1 MMNIYIRSASCIS
14 PQPTFGDNPSWAA
27 MDHNSGKPLSSTPD
41 QRAPSAPDR
50 LACIEPDYKKLLDAK
65 ALRRM
70 SRILRMGVATAN
82 DCLLQA
88 GEKQPGAI
96 ITGTAY
102 GCLEDTDT
110 FLQSLI
116 QRREQ
121 ALQPAPFI
129 QSTHNTVGA
138 QIALMLQC
146 TRYNNTFVHRGA
158 SFENALLDAILLLK
172 EGEADTV
179 LTGAIDEITDTSHA
193 ILQRFGLYR
202 HVPAGEG
209 AAFFLLA
216 GQSSPNDLA
225 RLEGM
230 ATFYKPDDP
239 KTVEIKLTSF
249 LDQHAAKPDLLILG
263 ANGAAAKDGSTND
276 GQASGLAGDGY
287 YRQLTAPGSVLAG
300 KKLLPYK
307 QLCGEYPT
315 STAFAF
321 WMAARL
327 LKQGEHRQILVYN
340 HYLGIH
346 HTAFLLSAAV

>member
-1 MMNIYIRSASCIS
+1 MNIYIRSASCIS
-14 PQPTFGDNPSWAA
+14 PQPTFGDQP
-27 MDHNSGKPLSSTPD
+27 PLALASP
-41 QRAPSAPDR
+41 AEASAKAGR
-50 LACIEPDYKKLLDAK
+50 LTCIEPDYRNLLDAK

-70 SRILRMGVATAN
+70 SRIIRMGVAAAN

-88 GEKQPGAI
+88 GEKEPGAI
-96 ITGTAY
+96 VTGTAY
-102 GCLEDTDT
+102 GCLEDTDR
-110 FLQSLI
+110 FLQSMI

-158 SFENALLDAILLLK
+158 SFENALLDAILLLS
-172 EGEADTV
+172 EGEAETV
-179 LTGAIDEITDTSHA
+179 LAGAVDEITDTSHA

-216 GQSSPNDLA
+216 GQPSPTDLA
-225 RLEGM
+225 RLEGIT
-230 ATFYKPDDP
+230 TFYKPEDT
-239 KTVEIKLTSF
+239 KTIEKTLASF
-249 LDQHAAKPDLLILG
+249 LDQHAAEPDLVILG
-263 ANGAAAKDGSTND
+263 ANGDAAND
-276 GQASGLAGDGY
+276 DPGINGAANDEI
-287 YRQLTAPGSVLAG
+287 YRQLAAPGSVFAG
-300 KKLLPYK
+300 IKLLSYK

-327 LKQGEHRQILVYN
+327 LKQGGHRRILVYN

-346 HTAFLLSAAV
+346 HTAFLLSAV

>member
-1 MMNIYIRSASCIS
+1 MNIYIRSAACIS
-14 PQPTFGDNPSWAA
+14 PQPTFGENPSWAA
-27 MDHNSGKPLSSTPD
+27 TEQVTDRTG
-41 QRAPSAPDR
+41 DR
-50 LACIEPDYKKLLDAK
+50 LACIEPDYKSLFDPK

-70 SRILRMGVATAN
+70 SRIIRMGVATAN
-82 DCLLQA
+82 DCLRQA
-88 GEKQPGAI
+88 GEKEPGAI
-96 ITGTAY
+96 VTGTAY
-102 GCLEDTDT
+102 GCLEDTDG

-116 QRREQ
+116 QRKEQ

-129 QSTHNTVGA
+129 QSTHNTVAA

-158 SFENALLDAILLLK
+158 SFENALLDAILLLS
-172 EGEADTV
+172 EGEAETV
-179 LTGAIDEITDTSHA
+179 LAGAADEITDASHA

-216 GQSSPNDLA
+216 AQPSPTDQA
-225 RLEGM
+225 RLEGIT
-230 ATFYKPDDP
+230 TFYKPEDT
-239 KTVEIKLTSF
+239 KTVEKALRCF
-249 LDQHAAKPDLLILG
+249 LEQHAAEPDLVILG
-263 ANGAAAKDGSTND
+263 AK
-276 GQASGLAGDGY
+276 
-287 YRQLTAPGSVLAG
+287 APGSVLAG
-300 KKLLPYK
+300 KTLLPYK

-327 LKQGEHRQILVYN
+327 LKQGGHRQILVYN
-340 HYLGIH
+340 NYLGIH

>member
-1 MMNIYIRSASCIS
+1 MNIYIRSASCIS
-14 PQPTFGDNPSWAA
+14 PQPTFGEQPSWTSPAEA
-27 MDHNSGKPLSSTPD
+27 VAKAGRLTEALAK
-41 QRAPSAPDR
+41 ADR
-50 LACIEPDYKKLLDAK
+50 LACIEPDYKTLLDAK

-70 SRILRMGVATAN
+70 SRIIRMGVATAN
-82 DCLLQA
+82 DCLRQA
-88 GEKQPGAI
+88 GEKEPGAI
-96 ITGTAY
+96 VTGTAY
-102 GCLEDTDT
+102 GCLEDTNH
-110 FLQSLI
+110 FLQSFI
-116 QRREQ
+116 QRKEQ

-158 SFENALLDAILLLK
+158 SFENALLDAILLLN
-172 EGEADTV
+172 EGEAETV
-179 LTGAIDEITDTSHA
+179 LAGAVDEITNTSHA

-216 GQSSPNDLA
+216 SQPSPTDQA
-225 RLEGM
+225 RLEGIT
-230 ATFYKPDDP
+230 TFYKPEDA
-239 KTVEIKLTSF
+239 KTVEKKLRSF
-249 LDQHAAKPDLLILG
+249 MEQHAAEPDLVILG
-263 ANGAAAKDGSTND
+263 ANGDGTNEEP
-276 GQASGLAGDGY
+276 
-287 YRQLTAPGSVLAG
+287 YRQLATKASVFAG
-300 KKLLPYK
+300 TKVLPYK

-327 LKQGEHRQILVYN
+327 LKQGGHRQILVYN

-346 HTAFLLSAAV
+346 HSAFLLSAAV

>member
-1 MMNIYIRSASCIS
+1 MNIYIRSAACIS
-14 PQPTFGDNPSWAA
+14 PQPTFGDQPSWA
-27 MDHNSGKPLSSTPD
+27 DTHLSH
-41 QRAPSAPDR
+41 DR
-50 LACIEPDYKKLLDAK
+50 LTCIEPDYKHLLDAK

-70 SRILRMGVATAN
+70 SRIIRMGVAAAN
-82 DCLLQA
+82 DCLRQA
-88 GEKQPGAI
+88 GQKEPGAI
-96 ITGTAY
+96 VTGTAY
-102 GCLEDTDT
+102 GCLEDTDL

-116 QRREQ
+116 QRKEQ

-129 QSTHNTVGA
+129 QSTHNTVAA

-158 SFENALLDAILLLK
+158 SFENALLDAILLLS
-172 EGEADTV
+172 EGEAETA
-179 LTGAIDEITDTSHA
+179 LAGAVDEITDASHA

-216 GQSSPNDLA
+216 GQPSPTDQA
-225 RLEGM
+225 RLEGIT
-230 ATFYKPDDP
+230 TFYKPEDT
-239 KTVEIKLTSF
+239 KTVEKTLASF
-249 LDQHAAKPDLLILG
+249 LEQHAANPDLMIIG
-263 ANGAAAKDGSTND
+263 ANGEQPHD
-276 GQASGLAGDGY
+276 QL
-287 YRQLTAPGSVLAG
+287 YRQLAAPGSVFAG

-327 LKQGEHRQILVYN
+327 LKLGEHRQILVYN

>member
-1 MMNIYIRSASCIS
+1 MNIYIRSAACIS
-14 PQPTFGDNPSWAA
+14 PQPTFGDQPSWANT
-27 MDHNSGKPLSSTPD
+27 HPGH
-41 QRAPSAPDR
+41 DR
-50 LACIEPDYKKLLDAK
+50 LTSIEPDYKHLLDAK

-70 SRILRMGVATAN
+70 SRIIRMGVATAN
-82 DCLLQA
+82 DCLRQA
-88 GEKQPGAI
+88 GEKEPGAI
-96 ITGTAY
+96 VTGTAY
-102 GCLEDTDT
+102 GCLEDTGL

-116 QRREQ
+116 QRKEQ

-158 SFENALLDAILLLK
+158 SFENALLDAILLLS
-172 EGEADTV
+172 EGEAETV
-179 LTGAIDEITDTSHA
+179 LAGAVDEITDTSHS

-216 GQSSPNDLA
+216 AQPSPTDQA

-230 ATFYKPDDP
+230 ITFYKPEDT
-239 KTVEIKLTSF
+239 KTVEKVLSSF
-249 LDQHAAKPDLLILG
+249 LEQHGAEPDLVIVG
-263 ANGAAAKDGSTND
+263 ANGDTAHDDPTFSSA
-276 GQASGLAGDGY
+276 AGDEH
-287 YRQLTAPGSVLAG
+287 YRQLAAPGSVFAG
-300 KKLLPYK
+300 KKLLSYK

-346 HTAFLLSAAV
+346 HTAFLLSAVQTEVE

>member
-1 MMNIYIRSASCIS
+1 MNIYIRSASCIS
-14 PQPTFGDNPSWAA
+14 PQPTFGSETSPAPAIPGDGRPSPLAA
-27 MDHNSGKPLSSTPD
+27 TAP
-41 QRAPSAPDR
+41 RADR
-50 LACIEPDYKKLLDAK
+50 LTCIEPDYKTLLDAK

-70 SRILRMGVATAN
+70 SRIIRMGVATAC
-82 DCLLQA
+82 DCLRQA
-88 GEKQPGAI
+88 GEKEPGAI
-96 ITGTAY
+96 VTGTAY
-102 GCLEDTDT
+102 GCLEDTDI

-116 QRREQ
+116 QRKEQ

-158 SFENALLDAILLLK
+158 SFENALLDAILLLS
-172 EGEADTV
+172 EGEAETV
-179 LTGAIDEITDTSHA
+179 LAGAVDEITNTSHS

-216 GQSSPNDLA
+216 SQPSPTDQA
-225 RLEGM
+225 RLEGIT
-230 ATFYKPDDP
+230 TFYKPEDTR
-239 KTVEIKLTSF
+239 TVEKTLRSF
-249 LDQHAAKPDLLILG
+249 LDQHAAKPDLVILG
-263 ANGAAAKDGSTND
+263 ANGDAASDDPAISVA
-276 GQASGLAGDGY
+276 ASDER
-287 YRQLTAPGSVLAG
+287 YRQLTAPGSVFAG

-321 WMAARL
+321 WMATRL

-346 HTAFLLSAAV
+346 HTAFLLSAV

>member
-1 MMNIYIRSASCIS
+1 MNIYIRSASCIS
-14 PQPTFGDNPSWAA
+14 PQPTFGDQPSWIAA
-27 MDHNSGKPLSSTPD
+27 HPNS
-41 QRAPSAPDR
+41 DR
-50 LACIEPDYKKLLDAK
+50 LTCIEPDYKSLLDAK

-70 SRILRMGVATAN
+70 SRIIRMGVAAAN
-82 DCLLQA
+82 DCLRQA
-88 GEKQPGAI
+88 GEKEPGAI
-96 ITGTAY
+96 VTGTAY
-102 GCLEDTDT
+102 GCLEDTDI

-116 QRREQ
+116 QRKEQ

-158 SFENALLDAILLLK
+158 SFENALLDAILFLS
-172 EGEADTV
+172 EGDAETV
-179 LTGAIDEITDTSHA
+179 LAGAVDEITDTSHA

-216 GQSSPNDLA
+216 GQPSPTDQA
-225 RLEGM
+225 RLEGIT
-230 ATFYKPDDP
+230 TFYKPEDT
-239 KTVEIKLTSF
+239 KTVEKTIACF
-249 LDQHAAKPDLLILG
+249 LEQHAAKPDLVILG
-263 ANGAAAKDGSTND
+263 ANGAADNEAVAND
-276 GQASGLAGDGY
+276 NPAISVAAGDELY
-287 YRQLTAPGSVLAG
+287 LHLTAPGSVFAG
-300 KKLLPYK
+300 KNLLSYK
-307 QLCGEYPT
+307 QLCGDYPT

-346 HTAFLLSAAV
+346 HTAFLLSAV

>member
-1 MMNIYIRSASCIS
+1 MNIYIRSAACIS
-14 PQPTFGDNPSWAA
+14 PQPTFGDQPSWTAT
-27 MDHNSGKPLSSTPD
+27 HPNSG
-41 QRAPSAPDR
+41 R
-50 LACIEPDYKKLLDAK
+50 LTCIEPDYKNLLDAK

-70 SRILRMGVATAN
+70 SRIIRIGVATAN
-82 DCLLQA
+82 DCLRQA
-88 GEKQPGAI
+88 GEKEPGAI
-96 ITGTAY
+96 VTGTAY
-102 GCLEDTDT
+102 GCLEDTGL

-116 QRREQ
+116 QRKEQ

-158 SFENALLDAILLLK
+158 SFENALLDAILLLS
-172 EGEADTV
+172 EGEAGTV
-179 LTGAIDEITDTSHA
+179 LAGAVDEITDTSHA

-216 GQSSPNDLA
+216 RQPSPTDQA

-230 ATFYKPDDP
+230 TTFYKPEDT
-239 KTVEIKLTSF
+239 KTVEKALGSF
-249 LDQHAAKPDLLILG
+249 LEQHDAEPDLVIVG
-263 ANGAAAKDGSTND
+263 ANGDAATGDAAND
-276 GQASGLAGDGY
+276 RLYRHLA
-287 YRQLTAPGSVLAG
+287 APGAIFAG
-300 KKLLPYK
+300 KELLPYK

-315 STAFAF
+315 STAFAL
-321 WMAARL
+321 WLAVRL
-327 LKQGEHRQILVYN
+327 LKQGGHRQILVYN

-346 HTAFLLSAAV
+346 HTAFLLSAAG

>member
-1 MMNIYIRSASCIS
+1 MNIYIRSAACIS
-14 PQPTFGDNPSWAA
+14 PQPTFGDQPSWA
-27 MDHNSGKPLSSTPD
+27 
-41 QRAPSAPDR
+41 SAHSNTDR
-50 LACIEPDYKKLLDAK
+50 LTCIEPDYKGLLDAK

-70 SRILRMGVATAN
+70 SRIIRMGVATAN
-82 DCLLQA
+82 DCLRQA
-88 GEKQPGAI
+88 NEKEPGAI
-96 ITGTAY
+96 VTGTAY
-102 GCLEDTDT
+102 GCLEDTDH

-116 QRREQ
+116 QRKEQ

-158 SFENALLDAILLLK
+158 SFENALLDAILLLN
-172 EGEADTV
+172 EGEAETV
-179 LTGAIDEITDTSHA
+179 LAGAIDEITDASHA

-216 GQSSPNDLA
+216 GQPSSTDLA
-225 RLEGM
+225 RLEGI
-230 ATFYKPDDP
+230 TTLYKPEDA
-239 KTVEIKLTSF
+239 KTVEKALRSF
-249 LDQHAAKPDLLILG
+249 QEQHAAKPDLVIIG
-263 ANGAAAKDGSTND
+263 ATGDVANDAAAND
-276 GQASGLAGDGY
+276 DAVNNASANDRLYHQLA
-287 YRQLTAPGSVLAG
+287 APGSVFAG
-300 KKLLPYK
+300 KELLSYK
-307 QLCGEYPT
+307 RLCGEYPT

-327 LKQGEHRQILVYN
+327 LKQGGYRQILVYN

-346 HTAFLLSAAV
+346 HSAFLLSAAV

>member
-1 MMNIYIRSASCIS
+1 MNIYIRSAACIS
-14 PQPTFGDNPSWAA
+14 PQPTFGDQSSWTAA
-27 MDHNSGKPLSSTPD
+27 HPASPAKALAKAG
-41 QRAPSAPDR
+41 R
-50 LACIEPDYKKLLDAK
+50 LTCIEPDYKNLLDAK

-70 SRILRMGVATAN
+70 SRIIRMGVAAAN
-82 DCLLQA
+82 DCLRQA
-88 GEKQPGAI
+88 GEKEPGAI
-96 ITGTAY
+96 VTGTAY
-102 GCLEDTDT
+102 GCLEDTDL

-116 QRREQ
+116 QRKEQ

-158 SFENALLDAILLLK
+158 SFENALLDAILLLN
-172 EGEADTV
+172 EGEAETV
-179 LTGAIDEITDTSHA
+179 LAGAVDEITDTSHA
-193 ILQRFGLYR
+193 ILQRFGLFR

-216 GQSSPNDLA
+216 VQPSPTDQA
-225 RLEGM
+225 RLEGIT
-230 ATFYKPDDP
+230 TFYKPEDA
-239 KTVEIKLTSF
+239 KTVEKTLASF
-249 LDQHAAKPDLLILG
+249 LDQHAAKPDLVVLG
-263 ANGAAAKDGSTND
+263 ANGDETND
-276 GQASGLAGDGY
+276 GL
-287 YRQLTAPGSVLAG
+287 YRQLTAPGSVFAG
-300 KKLLPYK
+300 KNLLPYK

-327 LKQGEHRQILVYN
+327 LKQGGHRQILVYN

>member
-27 MDHNSGKPLSSTPD
+27 KKQNSGQPSSSTPD
-41 QRAPSAPDR
+41 HRAPSVPDR
-50 LACIEPDYKKLLDAK
+50 LTCIEPDYKKLLDAK

-70 SRILRMGVATAN
+70 SRIIRMGVATAN

-88 GEKQPGAI
+88 GEKEPGAI
-96 ITGTAY
+96 VTGTAY
-102 GCLEDTDT
+102 GCLEDTDG

-116 QRREQ
+116 QRKEQ

-158 SFENALLDAILLLK
+158 SFENALLDAVLLLS
-172 EGEADTV
+172 EGEAQTV
-179 LTGAIDEITDTSHA
+179 LAGAIDEITDTSHA

-209 AAFFLLA
+209 GAFFLLA
-216 GQSSPNDLA
+216 GQPSPNDLA

-230 ATFYKPDDP
+230 ATFYKPEDT
-239 KTVEIKLTSF
+239 KTIEKALASF
-249 LDQHAAKPDLLILG
+249 LDQHAAEPDLVILG
-263 ANGAAAKDGSTND
+263 ANGAATND
-276 GQASGLAGDGY
+276 NPANSGLAHDAY
-287 YRQLTAPGSVLAG
+287 YRQLSAPGAIFDG
-300 KKLLPYK
+300 KKLLSYK
-307 QLCGEYPT
+307 PLCGEYPT

-321 WMAARL
+321 WLAARL

-346 HTAFLLSAAV
+346 HSAFLLSAAV

>member
-1 MMNIYIRSASCIS
+1 MMNIYIRSAACIS
-14 PQPTFGDNPSWAA
+14 PQPTFGEQPSWTAA
-27 MDHNSGKPLSSTPD
+27 HPAN
-41 QRAPSAPDR
+41 DR
-50 LACIEPDYKKLLDAK
+50 LACIEPDYKSLLDAK

-70 SRILRMGVATAN
+70 SRIIRMGVATAN
-82 DCLLQA
+82 DCLRQA
-88 GEKQPGAI
+88 GEKEPGAI
-96 ITGTAY
+96 VTGTAY
-102 GCLEDTDT
+102 GCLEDTNH

-116 QRREQ
+116 QRKEQ

-158 SFENALLDAILLLK
+158 SFENALLDAILLLS
-172 EGEADTV
+172 EGEAETV
-179 LTGAIDEITDTSHA
+179 LAGAVDEITDTSHA

-216 GQSSPNDLA
+216 AQPSPTDLA
-225 RLEGM
+225 RLEGIT
-230 ATFYKPDDP
+230 TFYKPDDAKAVE
-239 KTVEIKLTSF
+239 KTLASF
-249 LDQHAAKPDLLILG
+249 LDQHAAKPDLVILG
-263 ANGAAAKDGSTND
+263 ANGAAANESVAND
-276 GQASGLAGDGY
+276 DSAISVAAGDEL
-287 YRQLTAPGSVLAG
+287 YRQLTAPGSVFAG
-300 KKLLPYK
+300 KNLMPYK

-346 HTAFLLSAAV
+346 HTAFLLSAV

>member
-1 MMNIYIRSASCIS
+1 MNIYIRSAACIS
-14 PQPTFGDNPSWAA
+14 PQPTFGDQTSWTAA
-27 MDHNSGKPLSSTPD
+27 HPASP
-41 QRAPSAPDR
+41 AEASAKADR
-50 LACIEPDYKKLLDAK
+50 LTCIEPDYKTLLDAK

-70 SRILRMGVATAN
+70 SRIIRMGVAAAN
-82 DCLLQA
+82 ECLRQA
-88 GEKQPGAI
+88 GEKEPGAI

-102 GCLEDTDT
+102 GCLEDTGL

-116 QRREQ
+116 ERKEQ

-158 SFENALLDAILLLK
+158 SFENALLDAILLLS

-179 LTGAIDEITDTSHA
+179 LTGAVDEITDTSHA

-216 GQSSPNDLA
+216 GQPSPTDQA
-225 RLEGM
+225 RLDGM
-230 ATFYKPDDP
+230 TTFYKPEDA
-239 KTVEIKLTSF
+239 KTVEKALRSF
-249 LDQHAAKPDLLILG
+249 LEQHAAEPDLVIVG
-263 ANGAAAKDGSTND
+263 ANGH
-276 GQASGLAGDGY
+276 
-287 YRQLTAPGSVLAG
+287 QLSAPGSVFAG
-300 KKLLPYK
+300 KELLSYK
-307 QLCGEYPT
+307 PLCGEYPT

-327 LKQGEHRQILVYN
+327 LRQGGHRQILVYN

-346 HTAFLLSAAV
+346 HTAFLLSTVQTEVE

>member
-1 MMNIYIRSASCIS
+1 MNIYIRSAACIS
-14 PQPTFGDNPSWAA
+14 PQPTFGEQPSWTSPAEA
-27 MDHNSGKPLSSTPD
+27 
-41 QRAPSAPDR
+41 SAKAGR
-50 LACIEPDYKKLLDAK
+50 LACIEPDYKTLLDAK

-70 SRILRMGVATAN
+70 SRIIRMGVATAN
-82 DCLLQA
+82 DCLRQA
-88 GEKQPGAI
+88 GEKEPGAI
-96 ITGTAY
+96 VTGTAY
-102 GCLEDTDT
+102 GCLEDTDC

-116 QRREQ
+116 QRKEQ

-158 SFENALLDAILLLK
+158 SFENALLDAILLLS
-172 EGEADTV
+172 EGEAETV
-179 LTGAIDEITDTSHA
+179 LAGAVDEITDTSHA

-216 GQSSPNDLA
+216 GQPSPSDQA
-225 RLEGM
+225 RLDGIT
-230 ATFYKPDDP
+230 TFYKPEDT
-239 KTVEIKLTSF
+239 KTIEKALRSF
-249 LDQHAAKPDLLILG
+249 LEQHAAEPDLVIVG
-263 ANGAAAKDGSTND
+263 ANGDEAND
-276 GQASGLAGDGY
+276 RR
-287 YRQLTAPGSVLAG
+287 YRQLTTNASVFAG
-300 KKLLPYK
+300 KKLLSYK

-327 LKQGEHRQILVYN
+327 LKQGVHRQILVYN

-346 HTAFLLSAAV
+346 HTAFLLSAV

>member
-1 MMNIYIRSASCIS
+1 MNIYIRSASCIS
-14 PQPTFGDNPSWAA
+14 PQLTFGDNPSWAA
-27 MDHNSGKPLSSTPD
+27 IKRITDRPT
-41 QRAPSAPDR
+41 DR

-70 SRILRMGVATAN
+70 SRIIRMGVATAN

-88 GEKQPGAI
+88 GEKEPGAI
-96 ITGTAY
+96 VTGTAY
-102 GCLEDTDT
+102 GCLEDTDG

-116 QRREQ
+116 QRKEQ

-172 EGEADTV
+172 EGEAATV
-179 LTGAIDEITDTSHA
+179 LTGAIDEITDTSHT

-216 GQSSPNDLA
+216 GQSSPNDVA
-225 RLEGM
+225 RLEGI
-230 ATFYKPDDP
+230 ATFYKPEDT
-239 KTVEIKLTSF
+239 KTVEKKLASF
-249 LDQHAAKPDLLILG
+249 LDQHAAEPDLVILG
-263 ANGAAAKDGSTND
+263 ANGAAANDRSTND
-276 GQASGLAGDGY
+276 GPASSGLANDRY
-287 YRQLTAPGSVLAG
+287 YRQLAAPGAIFAG
-300 KKLLPYK
+300 KKLLSYK
-307 QLCGEYPT
+307 QFCGEYPT

-327 LKQGEHRQILVYN
+327 LKQGEYRQILVYN

-346 HTAFLLSAAV
+346 HTAFLLSAAVSKTVE

>member
-1 MMNIYIRSASCIS
+1 MNIYIRSAACIS
-14 PQPTFGDNPSWAA
+14 PQPTFGDQPSWAVA
-27 MDHNSGKPLSSTPD
+27 HPST
-41 QRAPSAPDR
+41 DR
-50 LACIEPDYKKLLDAK
+50 LTCIEPDYKNLLDPK

-70 SRILRMGVATAN
+70 SRIIRMGVAAAN
-82 DCLLQA
+82 DCLRQG
-88 GEKQPGAI
+88 GEKEPGAI
-96 ITGTAY
+96 VTGTAY
-102 GCLEDTDT
+102 GCLEDTDH

-116 QRREQ
+116 QRKEQ

-138 QIALMLQC
+138 QIGLMLQC

-158 SFENALLDAILLLK
+158 SFENALLDAILLLS
-172 EGEADTV
+172 EGEAATV
-179 LTGAIDEITDTSHA
+179 LAGAVDEITDTSHA

-216 GQSSPNDLA
+216 AQPSPTDQA
-225 RLEGM
+225 RLDGIT
-230 ATFYKPDDP
+230 TFYKPEDT
-239 KTVEIKLTSF
+239 KTVEKGLRSF
-249 LDQHAAKPDLLILG
+249 LEQHAAKPDLVILG
-263 ANGAAAKDGSTND
+263 ANGDLGNGDPGNGDPANSSAAND
-276 GQASGLAGDGY
+276 EG
-287 YRQLTAPGSVLAG
+287 YRQLVAPGSVFAG
-300 KKLLPYK
+300 KKLLSYK

-321 WMAARL
+321 WLATRL
-327 LKQGEHRQILVYN
+327 LKQGGHRQILVYN

>member
-1 MMNIYIRSASCIS
+1 MMNIYIRSAACIS
-14 PQPTFGDNPSWAA
+14 PQPTFGDQLSWTAA
-27 MDHNSGKPLSSTPD
+27 HPASP
-41 QRAPSAPDR
+41 AEASAKAAR
-50 LACIEPDYKKLLDAK
+50 LACIEPDYKTLLDAK

-70 SRILRMGVATAN
+70 SRIIRMGVATAN

-88 GEKQPGAI
+88 GEKEPGAI
-96 ITGTAY
+96 VTGTAY
-102 GCLEDTDT
+102 GCLEDTDG

-116 QRREQ
+116 QRREE

-158 SFENALLDAILLLK
+158 SFENALLDAILLLS
-172 EGEADTV
+172 EGEAETV
-179 LTGAIDEITDTSHA
+179 LAGAVDEITDTSHA

-216 GQSSPNDLA
+216 SQPSPTDEA
-225 RLEGM
+225 RLEGLT
-230 ATFYKPDDP
+230 TFYKPEDA
-239 KTVEIKLTSF
+239 KTVDKALRAF
-249 LDQHAAKPDLLILG
+249 LEEHAAEPDLVIVG
-263 ANGAAAKDGSTND
+263 ANGDETND
-276 GQASGLAGDGY
+276 TL
-287 YRQLTAPGSVLAG
+287 YRQLTAPGSVFAE

-327 LKQGEHRQILVYN
+327 LKQGRHRQILVYN

>member
-1 MMNIYIRSASCIS
+1 MNIYIRSAACIS
-14 PQPTFGDNPSWAA
+14 PQPTFGENPSWAA
-27 MDHNSGKPLSSTPD
+27 TERVTDRTG
-41 QRAPSAPDR
+41 DR
-50 LACIEPDYKKLLDAK
+50 LACIEPDYKSLLDAK

-70 SRILRMGVATAN
+70 SRIIRMGVAAAN
-82 DCLLQA
+82 DCLRQG
-88 GEKQPGAI
+88 GEKEPGAI
-96 ITGTAY
+96 VTGTAY
-102 GCLEDTDT
+102 GCLEDTDV

-116 QRREQ
+116 QRKEQ

-129 QSTHNTVGA
+129 QSTHNTVAA

-158 SFENALLDAILLLK
+158 SFENALLDAILLLS
-172 EGEADTV
+172 EGEAETV
-179 LTGAIDEITDTSHA
+179 LAGAVDEITDTSHA

-209 AAFFLLA
+209 AAFYLLA
-216 GQSSPNDLA
+216 AQPSPTDQA
-225 RLEGM
+225 RLDGM
-230 ATFYKPDDP
+230 TTFYKPEDA
-239 KTVEIKLTSF
+239 KTVEKALRSF
-249 LDQHAAKPDLLILG
+249 LEQHAAEPDLVILG
-263 ANGAAAKDGSTND
+263 ANGGAANGGA
-276 GQASGLAGDGY
+276 AGDER
-287 YRQLTAPGSVLAG
+287 YRQLTAPGSVFAG

-327 LKQGEHRQILVYN
+327 LKQGRHRQILIYN

>member
-1 MMNIYIRSASCIS
+1 MMNIYIRSAACIS
-14 PQPTFGDNPSWAA
+14 PQPTFGEQPSWTAA
-27 MDHNSGKPLSSTPD
+27 HLAN
-41 QRAPSAPDR
+41 DR
-50 LACIEPDYKKLLDAK
+50 LACIEPDYKTLLDAK

-70 SRILRMGVATAN
+70 SRIIRMGVATAN

-88 GEKQPGAI
+88 GEKEPGAI
-96 ITGTAY
+96 VTGTAY
-102 GCLEDTDT
+102 GCLEDTDG

-116 QRREQ
+116 QRKEQ

-129 QSTHNTVGA
+129 QSTHNTVAA

-158 SFENALLDAILLLK
+158 SFENALLDAILLLS

-179 LTGAIDEITDTSHA
+179 LAGAVDEITNTSHA

-216 GQSSPNDLA
+216 ARPSPIDQA
-225 RLEGM
+225 RLEGIT
-230 ATFYKPDDP
+230 TFYKPADA
-239 KTVEIKLTSF
+239 KTVEKTLASF
-249 LDQHAAKPDLLILG
+249 LEQYAAEPDLVIVG
-263 ANGAAAKDGSTND
+263 ANGSA
-276 GQASGLAGDGY
+276 AGDGSANNAAANSAAANDGL
-287 YRQLTAPGSVLAG
+287 YRQLTAPGSVFAG
-300 KKLLPYK
+300 KELLPYK

-321 WMAARL
+321 WMAAQL
-327 LKQGEHRQILVYN
+327 LKQGRHRQILVYN

>member
-1 MMNIYIRSASCIS
+1 MNIYIRSAACIS
-14 PQPTFGDNPSWAA
+14 PQPTFGDQPSWAATEPNSDNPSWATTEP
-27 MDHNSGKPLSSTPD
+27 NSDQASSSTPD
-41 QRAPSAPDR
+41 LQSDR
-50 LACIEPDYKKLLDAK
+50 LTCIEPDYKTLLDAK

-70 SRILRMGVATAN
+70 SRIIRMGVATAN
-82 DCLLQA
+82 DCLQQA
-88 GEKQPGAI
+88 HQKEPHAI

-102 GCLEDTDT
+102 GCLEDTGV
-110 FLQSLI
+110 FLQSLVE
-116 QRREQ
+116 RKEQ
-121 ALQPAPFI
+121 TLQPAPFI

-172 EGEADTV
+172 EGEAETV
-179 LTGAIDEITDTSHA
+179 LTGAVDEITDTSHA

-202 HVPAGEG
+202 HARAGEG

-216 GQSSPNDLA
+216 SQPSPTDQAKLD
-225 RLEGM
+225 GM
-230 ATFYKPDDP
+230 TTLYKPGDT
-239 KTVEIKLTSF
+239 KTVENALRSF
-249 LDQHAAKPDLLILG
+249 LEQHDAQPDLVITG
-263 ANGAAAKDGSTND
+263 TNGDNTND
-276 GQASGLAGDGY
+276 QL
-287 YRQLTAPGSVLAG
+287 YRQLAAPESIFAG
-300 KKLLPYK
+300 KNLLSYK

-327 LKQGEHRQILVYN
+327 LKEHKHRQILVYN

-346 HTAFLLSAAV
+346 HTAFLLSAVVQNKPE